1 VAGSHVR
8 AVSVISNFGA
18 CLSHGAFLS
27 HVVSSATQR
36 KVPLLPPQSKE
47 KEGKG
52 KAGAPAP
59 AKAGSVGG
67 ETQVNPVLAGI
78 LQRTTVAT
86 GASSSMSR
94 NRLAAISAIP
104 TGSATSPGNL
114 HALTTPQQLARAA
127 AGHGIRHSFLA
138 GVAAAVAPAAVSSV
152 SLSSQ
157 SVPENSA
164 DTNRATRALQEA
176 SFSLPASA
184 SLSQLELN
192 FRNTINDMDGNSLLV
207 DADPTPLNEMIAPQ
221 YGFLSRDS
229 SLIDLA
235 MIPPVEDNANPS
247 TNPDTFGLTFDFP
260 DPDDRKPSPAAQDLS
275 QRTDRSDQLSSV
287 PPR

>member
-1 VAGSHVR
+1 MS
-8 AVSVISNFGA
+8 GA
-18 CLSHGAFLS
+18 LLSRDDEPLLP
-27 HVVSSATQR
+27 ATQR

-47 KEGKG
+47 KGGKG

-59 AKAGSVGG
+59 AKAGSLGG

-86 GASSSMSR
+86 GASSIMSS

-104 TGSATSPGNL
+104 TGSAATKGSL

-138 GVAAAVAPAAVSSV
+138 GAAAVPTAASSSV
-152 SLSSQ
+152 SSSSQ